1 MIYIILHHMHPCIS
15 VIRSRTECAFP
26 SNGEDSFQ
34 PRRKSRRNF
43 FAYDHTTVPTAPYFE
58 DSLRNSFPD
67 EKELVQF
74 VNKFYISF
82 MSNAQ
87 EFKVTSAGYYL

>member
-1 MIYIILHHMHPCIS
+1 MSP
-15 VIRSRTECAFP
+15 
-26 SNGEDSFQ
+26 
-34 PRRKSRRNF
+34 RNF